1 LINREGI
8 RSLKLLTVCHSTT
21 YRYSEPVRF
30 GTHRLMLRPRDS
42 HDLRLLGSRLALWPP
57 GNLHWLHDV
66 FGNSVAFVDF
76 AQAADELSIVSTLK
90 LQRFGGD
97 EPMSP
102 IAAAAATYPFVYSAD
117 DRIDLGRLL
126 EPHYP
131 DPHGAV
137 ADWAHQFV
145 GGRGGET
152 LQVLAAMNGA
162 IKGSFDY
169 VRREDEGTQ
178 PPTTTIER
186 QSGSCRDF
194 ALLLIE
200 AARCL
205 GLGAR
210 FVSGYIYDP
219 ALEGRREV
227 RGGGA
232 THAWADIYLPGAGWI
247 EYDPTNGL
255 IAEENLI
262 RVAVTRDPSQA
273 VPVSGSFIGT
283 PSSEQGMIVTVTV
296 TAAASSAD

>member
-1 LINREGI
+1 M
-8 RSLKLLTVCHSTT
+8 KLLTVCHSTT

-42 HDLRLLGSRLALWPP
+42 HDLRLLASTLALSQP
-57 GNLHWLHDV
+57 GSVHWLHDV
-66 FGNSVAFVDF
+66 FGNSVAIVDF
-76 AQAADELSIVSTLK
+76 ARAADELRIVSTLK

-97 EPMSP
+97 EPMCP
-102 IAAAAATYPFVYSAD
+102 IAAAAATYPFAYSED

-131 DPHGAV
+131 DPSGAV
-137 ADWAHQFV
+137 SDFAHQFV
-145 GGRGGET
+145 DRREIET
-152 LQVLAAMNGA
+152 LQLLASMNGA
-162 IKGSFDY
+162 IHESFDY

-178 PPTTTIER
+178 PPTTTLAR
-186 QSGSCRDF
+186 KSGSCRDF

-200 AARCL
+200 AVRCL

-219 ALEGRREV
+219 ALEGSREV
-227 RGGGA
+227 QGGGA
-232 THAWADIYLPGAGWI
+232 THAWAEIYLPEAGWI

-262 RVAVTRDPSQA
+262 RVAVTRDPAQA
-273 VPVSGSFIGT
+273 VPVSGSFIGA
-283 PSSEQGMIVTVTV
+283 PSSDQGMEVEVTV
-296 TAAASSAD
+296 TAAPPPLS

>member
-1 LINREGI
+1 MKR
-8 RSLKLLTVCHSTT
+8 LTVCHATT
-21 YRYSEPVRF
+21 YRYQEPVRF

-42 HDLRLLGSRLALWPP
+42 HDLRLLGSSLALSPP
-57 GNLHWLHDV
+57 GNVRWLHDV

-76 AQAADELSIVSTLK
+76 ADAADELSIVSTLK

-97 EPMSP
+97 EPISP

-117 DRIDLGRLL
+117 DRIDLGRLID
-126 EPHYP
+126 PHYP
-131 DPHGAV
+131 DPHGDL

-145 GGRGGET
+145 DHKGIET
-152 LQVLAAMNGA
+152 LQLLAAMNGA
-162 IKGSFDY
+162 INENFDY

-219 ALEGRREV
+219 AREGSRDLQ
-227 RGGGA
+227 GGGS
-232 THAWADIYLPGAGWI
+232 THAWAEIYLPGAGWI

-273 VPVSGSFIGT
+273 VPVAGSFIGA
-283 PSSEQGMIVTVTV
+283 PSSEQGMVVKVTV
-296 TAAASSAD
+296 TAASPAD

>member
-1 LINREGI
+1 MKR
-8 RSLKLLTVCHSTT
+8 LTVCHSTT
-21 YRYSEPVRF
+21 YRYSEAVRF

-42 HDLRLLGSRLALWPP
+42 HDLRLLASTLALSPP
-57 GNLHWLHDV
+57 GNVHWRHDV
-66 FGNSVAFVDF
+66 FGNSVAIVDF
-76 AQAADELSIVSTLK
+76 EHAADELSIVSTLE

-97 EPMSP
+97 EPIGPM
-102 IAAAAATYPFVYSAD
+102 AGAAATYPFAYSAD

-131 DPHGAV
+131 DPSGAL

-145 GGRGGET
+145 DRKEIET
-152 LQVLAAMNGA
+152 LQLLAAMNGG
-162 IKGSFDY
+162 INEGFDY

-178 PPTTTIER
+178 PPTTTLER
-186 QSGSCRDF
+186 KSGSCRDF

-219 ALEGRREV
+219 ALEGSREV
-227 RGGGA
+227 QGGGA
-232 THAWADIYLPGAGWI
+232 THAWADIYLPEAGWI

-283 PSSEQGMIVTVTV
+283 PSSELGMEVEVTVS
-296 TAAASSAD
+296 AAPSPAG

>member
-1 LINREGI
+1 M
-8 RSLKLLTVCHSTT
+8 KLLTVRHSTT
-21 YRYSEPVRF
+21 YRYWEPVRF

-42 HDLRLLGSRLALWPP
+42 HDLRLLASTLALSPP
-57 GNLHWLHDV
+57 GNLRWVHDV

-76 AQAADELSIVSTLK
+76 TQPADELSIVSTLK

-97 EPMSP
+97 EPISP
-102 IAAAAATYPFVYSAD
+102 IADAAAIYPFVYSTD

-126 EPHYP
+126 EPHHP
-131 DPHGAV
+131 DPHGTV
-137 ADWAHQFV
+137 AKWAHQFV
-145 GGRGGET
+145 NREGVET
-152 LQVLAAMNGA
+152 MQLLAAMNDA
-162 IKGSFDY
+162 IADGFDY

-178 PPTTTIER
+178 PPTTTIECK
-186 QSGSCRDF
+186 SGSCRDF

-200 AARCL
+200 AARSL

-219 ALEGRREV
+219 ALEGERDV
-227 RGGGA
+227 QGGGA

-273 VPVSGSFIGT
+273 VPVAGSFIGR
-283 PSSEQGMIVTVTV
+283 PSSEQGMVVEVTV
-296 TAAASSAD
+296 TAGASPAG

>member
-1 LINREGI
+1 M
-8 RSLKLLTVCHSTT
+8 KMLTVCHSTT
-21 YRYSEPVRF
+21 YRYTEPVRF

-42 HDLRLLGSRLALWPP
+42 HDLRLFASTLALSPR
-57 GNLHWLHDV
+57 GTVHWLHDV
-66 FGNSVAFVDF
+66 FGNSVAIVDF
-76 AQAADELSIVSTLK
+76 ARAADELSIVSTLE

-97 EPMSP
+97 EPFCP
-102 IAAAAATYPFVYSAD
+102 IAAAAATYPFAYSAD

-131 DPHGAV
+131 DPNGAV
-137 ADWAHQFV
+137 ADWAQQFV
-145 GGRGGET
+145 DHKAVET
-152 LQVLAAMNGA
+152 LQLLATMNSA
-162 IKGSFDY
+162 IHESFDY

-178 PPTTTIER
+178 PPTATLAR
-186 QSGSCRDF
+186 KSGSCRDF

-219 ALEGRREV
+219 ALEMGGEMQ
-227 RGGGA
+227 GGGA
-232 THAWADIYLPGAGWI
+232 THAWAEIYLPGAGWI

-262 RVAVTRDPSQA
+262 RVAVTRDPAQA
-273 VPVSGSFIGT
+273 VPVSGSFIGA
-283 PSSEQGMIVTVTV
+283 PSSELGMEVEVTV
-296 TAAASSAD
+296 TATPSPLG

>member
-1 LINREGI
+1 M
-8 RSLKLLTVCHSTT
+8 KLLTVCHSTT

-30 GTHRLMLRPRDS
+30 CTHRLMLRPRDS
-42 HDLRLLGSRLALWPP
+42 HDLRLLGSTLALSPR
-57 GNLHWLHDV
+57 GTVHWLHDV
-66 FGNSVAFVDF
+66 FGNSVAIADF
-76 AQAADELSIVSTLK
+76 ADAADELSIVSTLK

-97 EPMSP
+97 EPFCP
-102 IAAAAATYPFVYSAD
+102 IATAAATYPFAYSAD

-131 DPHGAV
+131 DPNGAV

-145 GGRGGET
+145 DRKEIET
-152 LQVLAAMNGA
+152 LQLLATMNDA
-162 IKGSFDY
+162 VYESFDY

-178 PPTTTIER
+178 PPTTTLAR
-186 QSGSCRDF
+186 KSGSCRDF

-219 ALEGRREV
+219 ALEGSRELQ
-227 RGGGA
+227 GGGA
-232 THAWADIYLPGAGWI
+232 THAWAEIYLPGAGWI

-262 RVAVTRDPSQA
+262 RIAVTRDPAQA

-283 PSSEQGMIVTVTV
+283 PSSEQGMEVEVTV
-296 TAAASSAD
+296 TAAPSPAS